1 LALGLSQRV
10 TGRRMGMHD
19 RTIRRWLTDVP
30 GFAPLVDELRAA
42 GADEDATD
50 TLRDLL
56 YSENEQVRL
65 GAAREILRLQPKQR
79 ANEDEDADLDTGW

>member
-1 LALGLSQRV
+1 
-10 TGRRMGMHD
+10 MGMHD

-30 GFAPLVDELRAA
+30 GFAALVDELRAA
-42 GADEDATD
+42 GADEDAVD

-65 GAAREILRLQPKQR
+65 GAARELLRLQPKRR
-79 ANEDEDADLDTGW
+79 ADADEDADLDSGW